1 MIRLTSLLTEQTSN
15 RTELPS
21 VLFIGDSNVDNK
33 GSFAKILLDKKVVT
47 GRAIT
52 RTGELTSKS
61 FLRLADKHI
70 KSTYQAIVIS
80 FGDIG
85 LKEPADTVIENF
97 QNAVD
102 IVTQSDIPLYV
113 IYTDHG
119 DIIKRLKNETQKENI
134 RQIDNWVE
142 SLSDANI
149 IRTDIKNIN
158 TPSENVRISKKLIN
172 EFDTDID
179 IDINSAMDKIASTE
193 TGSTETDSSE
203 TDIDSDKID
212 SIDTLDQFADKQ
224 RNGNDDE
231 QDTQKSSM
239 SLSSILKSS
248 PAVMSVP
255 ISSIDI
261 NDDVV
266 TQTSALLRHFEAF
279 SGTPYWDVSNWRI
292 GYGSSTVT
300 TETGDVIRLSADRNN
315 KPNVSI
321 TVDDAER
328 DLKRRLETEFIP
340 WTLKSINNT
349 QLPNNVLAALTSI
362 VYNYGHLPSTVQSAV
377 KKTPLNLQSIAD
389 AVAALTSNTRRRKQE
404 AAFILQ
410 SKSGSDDNMPGA
422 ANNDI
427 KPVSREG
434 EFYITSHFGPRWGR
448 MHKGL
453 DIRAAAGTTIYLK
466 KPGTVIFAG
475 NRDGATPGWGNM
487 IEIEHQDG
495 SVTRYAHLSR
505 IDVELKSYPAGK
517 MIGLTGGAKGM
528 TGAGNSKAPH
538 LHWEWLPDGNTAK
551 DGQSVVSD
559 YFAFSKPHDAS
570 DSEESDDQLTLS
582 KLIDKIF

>member
-1 MIRLTSLLTEQTSN
+1 MIRLKSLLTEQSSN
-15 RTELPS
+15 KNELPN
-21 VLFIGDSNVDNK
+21 VLFIGDSNIDDK
-33 GSFAKILLDKKVVT
+33 GSFARILLDKKVVR

-52 RTGELTSKS
+52 RSNELTSKS

-70 KSTYQAIVIS
+70 KSIYQSIVIS

-85 LKEPADTVIENF
+85 LKESADTVIENF
-97 QNAVD
+97 QNVLD
-102 IVTQSDIPLYV
+102 IITQSDIPVYV

-119 DIIKRLKNETQKENI
+119 DIIKRMKNENQKENI

-142 SLSDANI
+142 SLTGATI

-172 EFDTDID
+172 DLGTNID
-179 IDINSAMDKIASTE
+179 LDVDASIEKIESPE
-193 TGSTETDSSE
+193 TSSDQTDS
-203 TDIDSDKID
+203 K
-212 SIDTLDQFADKQ
+212 DTLDQFADKQ
-224 RNGNDDE
+224 QNRNDDSDKNDDM
-231 QDTQKSSM
+231 QGSM

-248 PAVMSVP
+248 PLAMSSK

-300 TETGDVIRLSADRNN
+300 TETGDVVRLSADRST

-321 TVDDAER
+321 TVEDAER

-349 QLPNNVLAALTSI
+349 QLPNNVLAALVSI
-362 VYNYGHLPSTVQSAV
+362 VYNYGHLPSSVQNAV
-377 KKTPLNLQSIAD
+377 KQTPLNLQGIAD
-389 AVAALTSNTRRRKQE
+389 AVSALTSNTKRRKQE

-410 SKSGSDDNMPGA
+410 SKSDNDIT
-422 ANNDI
+422 NNDNKNKPAGGNYQI
-427 KPVSREG
+427 KPISQEG
-434 EFYITSHFGPRWGR
+434 EFTITSHFGIRKSG

-453 DIRAAAGTTIYLK
+453 DISARVGTTIYLK
-466 KPGTVIFAG
+466 KSGTVIFAG
-475 NRDGATPGWGNM
+475 NRNPDGWGNM
-487 IEIEHQDG
+487 VEIEHRDG

-505 IDVELKSYPAGK
+505 IDVELKSYPAGTL
-517 MIGLTGGAKGM
+517 IGLTGGAKGAA
-528 TGAGNSKAPH
+528 GAGNSRGPH

-551 DGQSVVSD
+551 DGESVVTD
-559 YFAFSKPHDAS
+559 YFSFSKTKE
-570 DSEESDDQLTLS
+570 DSEDSDDDQFTLS